1 MKRQIQVRL
10 VGEIALCLAITFLL
24 SIETYASPASPSPQN
39 SLDVRYKQ
47 VQRYGQDTAKNIPA
61 NTVKPDKQLQKTA
74 GLSALLAD
82 TPFSE
87 AIEILRNSTR
97 PPLNIVVLW
106 KDIEEN
112 SDVTRDTPV
121 GMEAIPGISLS
132 KNLELLLMSVSSNP
146 KKLGYVVENGVILI
160 GTKDSLPSKRN
171 TRVYD
176 ITDLVSA
183 PANYFPTPGLGLSGL
198 YGGGYGTS
206 YGGYGGYGGPYGAGY
221 GMPYG
226 GYGGPLMT
234 GGYRTNMGR
243 IRTPTSPGVSGYIMG
258 GYRYNRGQD
267 LADLIQT
274 HTFERNRPLANNR
287 RK

>member
-61 NTVKPDKQLQKTA
+61 DTVKPDKQLRKTA
-74 GLSALLAD
+74 DLSALQSD
-82 TPFSE
+82 TPFSK
-87 AIEILRNSTR
+87 AIEVFRNSTR

-106 KDIEEN
+106 KDVEEN
-112 SDVTRDTPV
+112 SDVTKDTPV
-121 GMEAIPGISLS
+121 GMEAISGISLG
-132 KNLELLLMSVSSNP
+132 KNLELLLMSVSSDP

-160 GTKDSLPSKRN
+160 GTKDSLPNKRN

-176 ITDLVSA
+176 VTDLVSV
-183 PANYFPTPGLGLSGL
+183 PANYFPTPGLRLSGP
-198 YGGGYGTS
+198 YGGGYGTP
-206 YGGYGGYGGPYGAGY
+206 YGGYRGPYGAGY

-226 GYGGPLMT
+226 GYGGPLMM
-234 GGYRTNMGR
+234 GGYRTNAGR